1 MIWPNRFT
9 ALSACAVMIAA
20 TAIGCR
26 QGNNDGM
33 SGSASSQEELMK
45 GIMTVPTTE
54 TPESLAAKKTQLQE
68 NLKQAQELSAQ
79 GKIREAVKLLESS
92 VLLDHKDR
100 ELLVEVVRAKRALAK
115 IQVTEEPTEFYPT
128 IVSAGAYLRTL
139 QGYFSDFTKEEKE
152 LFAGVLFDEACAH
165 ARSNRRD
172 EFSGAF
178 SAAIS
183 EGFADI
189 ERLKSDHDLNEF
201 RKVPDLKSM
210 IDQAI
215 ESISKKK

>member
-1 MIWPNRFT
+1 MFWSNRT
-9 ALSACAVMIAA
+9 YLRCVWAAAIAVSVF
-20 TAIGCR
+20 GCQ

-54 TPESLAAKKTQLQE
+54 TAESLAAKKTQLHE
-68 NLKQAQELSAQ
+68 NMKQAKELSAQ
-79 GKIREAVKLLESS
+79 GQIREAVKLLESS
-92 VLLDHKDR
+92 VLLDHKNR

-139 QGYFSDFTKEEKE
+139 QGYFSDFTTEEKE

-165 ARSNRRD
+165 ARSNRRE

-183 EGFADI
+183 EGFADV
-189 ERLKSDHDLNEF
+189 ERLQNDPDLNEF
-201 RKVPDLKSM
+201 RKVPELKNM